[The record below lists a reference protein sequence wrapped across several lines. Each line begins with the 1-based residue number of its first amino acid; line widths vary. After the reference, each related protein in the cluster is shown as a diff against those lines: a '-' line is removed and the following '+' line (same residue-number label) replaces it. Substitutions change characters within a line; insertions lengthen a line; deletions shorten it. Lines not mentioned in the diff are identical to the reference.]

1 MLNLLWQ
8 ELRARRSAM
17 LIWGVAL
24 SMIPVIYIGLYPAFA
39 DQLSNFTE
47 MLDLPF
53 YQALGIQMG
62 TFEEYMAS
70 TATNLIPLILAIYA
84 VTTGT
89 AALAGEEEDGRLELI
104 VALPIPR
111 WQIVAVKAVAIGIT
125 LLIILAITGAGAALT
140 LLALGDQVE
149 TVVTPFKL
157 FTSLVAAWPLEMAFA
172 MISLFL
178 GAFCSTRR
186 IATGLAILTVLG
198 SYFGNNM
205 TGFIEALEPLKGLFL
220 FDYYDAWP
228 MPC

>member
-1 MLNLLWQ
+1 
-8 ELRARRSAM
+8 M

-149 TVVTPFKL
+149 TVDYHRSSCLPAW
-157 FTSLVAAWPLEMAFA
+157 SLPGRWRWRLP
-172 MISLFL
+172 
-178 GAFCSTRR
+178 
-186 IATGLAILTVLG
+186 
-198 SYFGNNM
+198 
-205 TGFIEALEPLKGLFL
+205 
-220 FDYYDAWP
+220 
-228 MPC
+228 